1 MAVATGALRKQQRVE
16 AKAAAKAKRDKVILI
31 GGSVLLVAVLA
42 FELPKVLGGSSSST
56 PTPAPTA
63 ASTPAATPSTPA
75 VAGVPT
81 PALVARELKTIA
93 HLSQKNPFTPQLSPG
108 AVPTTN
114 TAPLGKGPAVRAS
127 HFKLK
132 DPFKAQLV
140 VPGSSLAATAPLA
153 QPSHAVKPVPVSK
166 PKVVAAAAPYGYIVI
181 LRSLDTKA
189 AGLSEVKRAHAA
201 GLTSAGL
208 LFSSKYTTLRH
219 GYWVVYLAKYPTWNA
234 ANAGLD
240 AAKAHGYAS
249 AYRRPARK

>member
-1 MAVATGALRKQQRVE
+1 MAVATGTLRKQQRVE
-16 AKAAAKAKRDKVILI
+16 AKAAAKAKRDKIILI

-56 PTPAPTA
+56 PTPAPTV
-63 ASTPAATPSTPA
+63 ASTPAATAGAPA

-81 PALVARELKTIA
+81 PALVARELKTIS
-93 HLSQKNPFTPQLSPG
+93 HLNQKNPFTPQLSAG

-114 TAPLGKGPAVRAS
+114 TAPFGKAPAVRGS

-140 VPGSSLAATAPLA
+140 VPGASLTTAPLA
-153 QPSHAVKPVPVSK
+153 QPTHTVKPVPTSK
-166 PKVVAAAAPYGYIVI
+166 PKVVATPAPYGYIVI

>member
-1 MAVATGALRKQQRVE
+1 MAVATGTLRKQQRVE
-16 AKAAAKAKRDKVILI
+16 AKAAAKAKRDKIILI

-42 FELPKVLGGSSSST
+42 FELPKVLGGSSSSA
-56 PTPAPTA
+56 PTPAPTV
-63 ASTPAATPSTPA
+63 ASTPAATAGAPA

-81 PALVARELKTIA
+81 PALVARELKTIS
-93 HLSQKNPFTPQLSPG
+93 HLNQKNPFTPQLSVG

-114 TAPLGKGPAVRAS
+114 TPPFGKAPAVRGS

-132 DPFKAQLV
+132 DPFKAQLAV
-140 VPGSSLAATAPLA
+140 AAPAVTTAPLA
-153 QPSHAVKPVPVSK
+153 QPTQTVKPVPVSK
-166 PKVVAAAAPYGYIVI
+166 PKVVASPAPYGYIVI

-219 GYWVVYLAKYPTWNA
+219 GYWVVYLAKYRTWDA
-234 ANAGLD
+234 ANAGLQ
-240 AAKAHGYAS
+240 AARAHGYAS